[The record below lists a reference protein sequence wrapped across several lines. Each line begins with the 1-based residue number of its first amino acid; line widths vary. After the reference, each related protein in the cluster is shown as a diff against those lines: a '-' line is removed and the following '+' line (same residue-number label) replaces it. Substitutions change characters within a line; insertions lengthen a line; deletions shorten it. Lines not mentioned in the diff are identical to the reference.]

1 MSILLR
7 AEENH
12 PPIQLSFPFHQ
23 ATKLEIT
30 TVWFNMTCELEEP
43 LYTKD
48 QDVLSSLIRTP
59 QNAEH
64 FLVVIRPMRAIQLKH
79 VHS

>member
-1 MSILLR
+1 MSILLK
-7 AEENH
+7 AQENH
-12 PPIQLSFPFHQ
+12 PPTQLSFPFHK

-30 TVWFNMTCELEEP
+30 TVRFNMMCGLEEP

-59 QNAEH
+59 PNAGH
-64 FLVVIRPMRAIQLKH
+64 FLVVIRPMTAIQLKH

>member
-1 MSILLR
+1 M
-7 AEENH
+7 
-12 PPIQLSFPFHQ
+12 
-23 ATKLEIT
+23 
-30 TVWFNMTCELEEP
+30 MCELEEP
-43 LYTKD
+43 LYTED

-64 FLVVIRPMRAIQLKH
+64 FLVVIRAMTAIQLKH

>member
-1 MSILLR
+1 MSVLFT
-7 AEENH
+7 AQEND
-12 PPIQLSFPFHQ
+12 PATQLSFPFHK

-30 TVWFNMTCELEEP
+30 TVGFNMMCELEEP

-59 QNAEH
+59 KT
-64 FLVVIRPMRAIQLKH
+64 LGISSWLSGP
-79 VHS
+79 